1 MEAGLLFRFTGKIC
15 SLKIVEDLQGDSSYL
30 EPILYI
36 PVPQSGH
43 FDFKAGLP
51 FFMVTF
57 SGLSTSFF
65 ALHLT
70 QYMLAICN
78 HLLSKEFIIHSIEFR
93 INKVVRKAHLNAF
106 DFEFDNYFHNCYC

>member
-1 MEAGLLFRFTGKIC
+1 MKDIEK
-15 SLKIVEDLQGDSSYL
+15 LQGELAYF

-51 FFMVTF
+51 FFIVTF

-70 QYMLAICN
+70 QYMLAINN
-78 HLLSKEFIIHSIEFR
+78 HLPSKW
-93 INKVVRKAHLNAF
+93 VRKISIKI
-106 DFEFDNYFHNCYC
+106 